1 MNVLVLA
8 NEQWPV
14 LKGRELLLVRAGPA
28 VPVESRGCAHGPL
41 RFTPRPVSLSSSVC
55 GDGVCEE
62 EELCSTCP
70 ADCGECP
77 MTLTTKLAIGLPLSL
92 LCFCLVLTALVR
104 IQQKKC

>member
-1 MNVLVLA
+1 M
-8 NEQWPV
+8 
-14 LKGRELLLVRAGPA
+14 VRAGPV
-28 VPVESRGCAHGPL
+28 VPVESRGRARGPL
-41 RFTPRPVSLSSSVC
+41 RFTPRHVSLSPSVC

-77 MTLTTKLAIGLPLSL
+77 MTLSTKLAIGLPLSL
-92 LCFCLVLTALVR
+92 LCSCLVLTALVR

>member
-1 MNVLVLA
+1 MKASVLVNQQL
-8 NEQWPV
+8 PV

-28 VPVESRGCAHGPL
+28 VPVESRGRAHGQL
-41 RFTPRPVSLSSSVC
+41 RFTPRPVSLSPSVC

-70 ADCGECP
+70 ADCGDCP
-77 MTLTTKLAIGLPLSL
+77 MTLTTKLAIALPLSL